1 MAGAAYP
8 IARNILVDVGYRY
21 LNIGNLSTGSDTFA
35 ATTFK
40 NVAAHELRVGLRWS
54 FDDLR
59 YTQ

>member
-1 MAGAAYP
+1 MM
-8 IARNILVDVGYRY
+8 VDVGYRY
-21 LNIGNLSTGSDTFA
+21 LNIGNFSTGNDVFA

-59 YTQ
+59 YTR